1 MLHGCSNSLVL
12 TLSAAQQVNE
22 VEGDDG
28 KKGIGQGGIWLN
40 ARVQNPPQKKNRK
53 EKNLDEKKGGKIKI
67 SKKKKKTKKR
77 GSISF
82 TTTARL
88 TIFCCFSGL
97 VCTHR
102 RYRSEFCRSKMYFSF
117 FFLDYRPCAHI
128 SQCFSI
134 YSFLLVPP
142 YGLYNKLLNARA
154 CAHPFGD

>member
-77 GSISF
+77 GSIF
-82 TTTARL
+82 L
-88 TIFCCFSGL
+88 
-97 VCTHR
+97 HN
-102 RYRSEFCRSKMYFSF
+102 YRAFDYFLLFFWTCMYTPPLSLRVLPLKNVFFF

>member
-1 MLHGCSNSLVL
+1 M
-12 TLSAAQQVNE
+12 
-22 VEGDDG
+22 EGDDG

-77 GSISF
+77 GSIF
-82 TTTARL
+82 L
-88 TIFCCFSGL
+88 
-97 VCTHR
+97 HN
-102 RYRSEFCRSKMYFSF
+102 YRAFDYFLLFFWTCMYTPPLSLRVLPLKNVFFF

-142 YGLYNKLLNARA
+142 MGCIISYSTQGLVLIHLGIDQDKKTFDGPTFW
-154 CAHPFGD
+154 PFFGSYL